1 MAYDENNIFAKILR
15 GEAPAHVVY
24 DDEETMAILDVMPQA
39 DGHTLILPRRA
50 AENVFDLDEA
60 SMTAVMQTGQRI
72 AAAVKRA
79 FSADGIRFAQF
90 NGAAAGQTV
99 FHYHLHIIPCH
110 ENRPLK
116 RHGGGMADPKLL
128 EKHATA
134 LRAALTSA

>member
-1 MAYDENNIFAKILR
+1 MAYDENNIFAQILR
-15 GEAPAHVVY
+15 GEAPAHIVY
-24 DDEETMAILDVMPQA
+24 EDTETMAILDVMPQA
-39 DGHTLILPRRA
+39 DGHTLVLPRRA
-50 AENVFDLDEA
+50 AENVFDLDEG
-60 SMTAVMQTGQRI
+60 SMTAIMRTGQRI
-72 AAAVKRA
+72 AVAVKQA

-116 RHGGGMADPKLL
+116 RHSGGMADPKHL

-134 LRAALTSA
+134 LRAALSSA